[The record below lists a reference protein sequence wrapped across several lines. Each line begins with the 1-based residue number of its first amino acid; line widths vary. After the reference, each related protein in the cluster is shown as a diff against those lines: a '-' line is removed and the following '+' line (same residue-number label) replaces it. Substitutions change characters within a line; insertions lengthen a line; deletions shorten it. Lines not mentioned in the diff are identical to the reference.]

1 MFGGDYMKTN
11 FTQLTSRLKKEDPYK
26 FETYMLKAR
35 KKYLS
40 FGYKKQ
46 KINTNAEGTII
57 TFVKCVTFQLTETE
71 KHEIQKQEKKLNEKY
86 KK

>member
-1 MFGGDYMKTN
+1 
-11 FTQLTSRLKKEDPYK
+11 
-26 FETYMLKAR
+26 MLKAR

-46 KINTNAEGTII
+46 KVKTNAMGTII
-57 TFVKCVTFQLTETE
+57 TFVKCVTFQLSETE
-71 KHEIQKQEKKLNEKY
+71 KHEIQKLENKLNEKY